1 MANIL
6 LCWELGGALG
16 HAGRLKSLALPLI
29 ARGHRVSF
37 ALRDLV
43 HTRRLLHDVD
53 VPKFQAPLWLHRV
66 EGLPPEASLADI
78 LLGCGWIDAGAV
90 HGLVDGWRALMQAT
104 DADLVVC
111 DYAPGAVLAARS
123 LGIPS
128 AAVGAGFSMPPA
140 GLPLPPLRDW
150 EPAPRERMAASE
162 ARVLDSANKVL
173 ARYGGTAKAAPF
185 AHAAGLL
192 LGDAPLL
199 CTWPELDPWR
209 RPAGAGTWYGPNLAP
224 SAAQSATLAPQWPA
238 GEGAKVFAYL
248 NSTHPEHGAML
259 AALQAAG
266 CRVLCYSPEV
276 ASGRN
281 PPLEGPGIAWARK
294 PVNLDAALPECE
306 FAVCHAGDSTVTQA
320 LLAGRPLLLLPPAT
334 DSFLIARR
342 VREMGAGININELAK
357 PRDWPAIVRMLLE
370 DVRYRE
376 AAQAFAQRYAG
387 FDAGRQAALLADAL
401 EAACKAS
408 GMPRAQRLDDSENVS
423 ARTW

>member
-43 HTRRLLHDVD
+43 HTQRLLHDVD

-78 LLGCGWIDAGAV
+78 LLACAWIDASAV
-90 HGLVDGWRALMQAT
+90 HGLVDGWRALLQAT
-104 DADLVVC
+104 QADLAVC

-140 GLPLPPLRDW
+140 GRPLPPLRDW
-150 EPAPRERMAASE
+150 EAAPRERMAASE

-173 ARYGGTAKAAPF
+173 AHYKAPPF
-185 AHAAGLL
+185 AHASGLL

-209 RPAGAGTWYGPNLAP
+209 RPAEGSSWYGPNLARP
-224 SAAQSATLAPQWPA
+224 AAQPTALAPQWPA

-248 NSTHPEHGAML
+248 NSAHPEHGAML
-259 AALQAAG
+259 AAVQAAG

-276 ASGRN
+276 ASGRK
-281 PPLEGPGIAWARK
+281 PPLEGPGIAWARR
-294 PVNLDAALPECE
+294 PVNLGAALPDCE
-306 FAVCHAGDSTVTQA
+306 FVICHAGDSTVTQA
-320 LLAGRPLLLLPPAT
+320 LLAGRPLLLLPQST
-334 DSFLIARR
+334 DAFLTARR
-342 VREMGAGININELAK
+342 AREMGAGININELAK
-357 PRDWPAIVRMLLE
+357 PRDWGAIVRMLLE

-376 AAQAFAQRYAG
+376 AAQAFARRHAG
-387 FDAGRQAALLADAL
+387 FDAGRQAEALADAL
-401 EAACKAS
+401 EAACKAK
-408 GMPRAQRLDDSENVS
+408 GMARAQRLDDSENVS

>member
-1 MANIL
+1 MASIL

-16 HAGRLKSLALPLI
+16 HAGRLKSIALPLI

-37 ALRDLV
+37 VLRDLV
-43 HTRRLLHDVD
+43 HTRRLLHELD

-66 EGLPPEASLADI
+66 EGLPAEANLADI
-78 LLGCGWIDAGAV
+78 LLGCGWIDSGAV
-90 HGLVDGWRALMQAT
+90 HGLVDGWRALLQAVQ
-104 DADLVVC
+104 ADLAVC

-128 AAVGAGFSMPPA
+128 AAVGAGFSMPP
-140 GLPLPPLRDW
+140 GGQPLPPLRDW

-162 ARVLDSANKVL
+162 ARVLDSANRVL
-173 ARYGGTAKAAPF
+173 ARHKAAPL

-192 LGDAPLL
+192 LGDVPLL

-209 RPAGAGTWYGPNLAP
+209 RPAEACTWHGPNLMP
-224 SAAQSATLAPQWPA
+224 STAKSPALAPRWPA
-238 GEGAKVFAYL
+238 GEGPKVFAYL
-248 NSTHPEHGAML
+248 NSAHPEHGAML

-276 ASGRN
+276 ASGRK
-281 PPLEGPGIAWARK
+281 PPLEGAAIVWARE
-294 PVNLDAALPECE
+294 PVDLGTALPACE
-306 FAVCHAGDSTVTQA
+306 FVICHAGDSTVTQA
-320 LLAGRPLLLLPPAT
+320 LLAGRPLLMLPPAT
-334 DSFLIARR
+334 DSFLVARR

-357 PRDWPAIVRMLLE
+357 PRDWPAVVRMLLE
-370 DVRYRE
+370 DGRFKA
-376 AAQAFAQRYAG
+376 AAQAFAQRHAG
-387 FDAGRQAALLADAL
+387 FDAGRQAAELADAL

-408 GMPRAQRLDDSENVS
+408 GTPRAQRFDDSENVN